1 MNLKDITLVIPAKE
15 EKHCLTRVLQ
25 ELKKYK
31 IKKII
36 VIPKNEKCNYINDP
50 KAKIINQSES
60 GYGNALKA
68 GIQKVKTRYFCIF
81 NADGSFKP
89 SEIAGMHLKLVRE
102 KLDFVFASRYKK
114 NGKSDDDT
122 YLTKI
127 GNYFFT
133 LVGRI
138 FFSVGITDILY
149 TYVLGKTISIKK
161 LKIKS
166 NDFSFCID
174 LPIKAQRADMRYS
187 CIASHEK
194 ARISGVKKVNE
205 FKDGFKILA
214 KMIGFFLK
222 NNKITSSTKLKKA
235 SKQP

>member
-1 MNLKDITLVIPAKE
+1 MNLKHITLVIPAKE
-15 EKHCLTRVLQ
+15 EKHCLTRVIRG
-25 ELKKYK
+25 LKKYK

-36 VIPKNEKCNYINDP
+36 VIPKNKKCDYINDT
-50 KAKIINQSES
+50 KAKIVNQSES
-60 GYGNALKA
+60 GYGNALKV

-81 NADGSFKP
+81 NADGSFQP
-89 SEIAGMHLKLVRE
+89 NEIAGMQSKLTKE
-102 KLDFVFASRYKK
+102 KLDFVFASRYKN
-114 NGKSDDDT
+114 NGKSEDDT

-133 LVGRI
+133 VVGRI

-166 NDFSFCID
+166 NDFSFCIE
-174 LPIKAQRADMRYS
+174 LPIKAQRANMRYS
-187 CIASHEK
+187 CIASYEK

-205 FKDGFKILA
+205 FKDGFKILG
-214 KMIGFFLK
+214 KMIYFFFNK
-222 NNKITSSTKLKKA
+222 NN
-235 SKQP
+235 